1 MSRLASLCSAIQHLA
16 QTHSPPRERDA
27 DRPASFAEIVAASA
41 FLDFGGMPSGDW
53 LHAWEASIERDR
65 RPEDE
70 KLAAAADAR
79 QQPENKRIG
88 ESFEKEIIVFGP
100 HRPEDAAYDFIGRA
114 AFPFRNRDGAPM
126 LLIDKLNGPS
136 AMRLDIEFRALDL
149 AMCVAAFGFI
159 AGMLALAHPALPTSD
174 TANAAATQAAAAVIA
189 STPTGTPLTRLGPR

>member
-1 MSRLASLCSAIQHLA
+1 MSRLASLCSAMQHLVH
-16 QTHSPPRERDA
+16 TRSSPRARDA

-70 KLAAAADAR
+70 KLAPAADAP
-79 QQPENKRIG
+79 QLLENKRIG

-100 HRPEDAAYDFIGRA
+100 LRPKHAAYDFIGHA
-114 AFPFRNRDGAPM
+114 AFPFRNRDGASM
-126 LLIDKLNGPS
+126 LLIDKLDGPS
-136 AMRLDIEFRALDL
+136 CMRRGVEFRALDL

-159 AGMLALAHPALPTSD
+159 AGVLALAHPALPTSH

-189 STPTGTPLTRLGPR
+189 STPTGTPLTRLGAQ